1 MALNNGIDSC
11 TTRTYANVVQHGQ
24 YMLTIAPPICERLSI
39 FLTVFTLVAVI
50 YTADHHE
57 KLLDRIGK
65 LRMLSERSVKESFCR
80 CWGFQGCENE
90 SASMSQLLSHYSSI
104 AHETQFGLTTGI
116 DAASLLFA
124 FHKPYQELVPPNST
138 GPNSPERR
146 QYCEV
151 AYFELDEVCQKFIS
165 AIHQIARSV
174 RSRTCWPPIAIQT
187 GTRTM

>member
-1 MALNNGIDSC
+1 
-11 TTRTYANVVQHGQ
+11 
-24 YMLTIAPPICERLSI
+24 
-39 FLTVFTLVAVI
+39 
-50 YTADHHE
+50 
-57 KLLDRIGK
+57 
-65 LRMLSERSVKESFCR
+65 
-80 CWGFQGCENE
+80 
-90 SASMSQLLSHYSSI
+90 MSQLLSHYSSI
-104 AHETQFGLTTGI
+104 AHETHFGLTTGFDVTGI
-116 DAASLLFA
+116 DIASLLFA
-124 FHKPYQELVPPNST
+124 FHKSYQELVPPNST